1 MPVNMRAASDADR
14 IFRRVPSTPWDWPGA
29 RWWRCDL
36 HLHTPA
42 SHDFQDPTASAE
54 DWVEAALAAGLDVV
68 AITDHDQAGF
78 VGEARAAAGDRLA
91 VLAGVELTSSEGVH
105 LLVLLGDDGDGDEDS
120 IRSLLG
126 ACGVPATDWGLG
138 RARATEPLLRCI
150 EIAAGAPHHGLCI
163 AAHADSEVSERNPS
177 TASLLRAALDPRT
190 LRFVLGSPDLAAV
203 EVWGDDEDEHRQLR
217 GLKPE
222 PGLRRVPGLPLVRF
236 SDAHA
241 LAEIGRRSTW
251 IKMTRPTQ
259 EGLRL
264 ALCDGNHSVR
274 PVVQGE
280 DANAAP
286 SWVIESLRVEQAK
299 LVGRSAPLEIVF
311 NPWLTTLIG
320 GRGSGKTSVLNLLRV
335 ALERTD
341 AAGDVAVTLERFLQV
356 GGRDHDGALTPDTKV
371 SAIYRKDGVRFRATW
386 ATDDPAPT
394 LEQEQGGAWVAA
406 EGSVATRLPA
416 QILGQGEVHETARQP
431 RALLGI
437 VDRAPAVSR
446 AEWQQGFGAEVA
458 RFLALRAHM
467 RQVETTLAR
476 ESDTRGELDDVRRSL
491 EVFSSDEH
499 RDALTTYQR
508 RYAQEQAVERF
519 VAQAREAVRGLAD
532 TATELAPELD
542 DAAFATTDASDG
554 AIRSL
559 AIKATNA
566 VGAALAAAGQA
577 ATAADAAIDTF
588 VADADGSAWKL
599 AARAAHDAYS
609 GLVADLQAA
618 GVDDPQRYGELVQR
632 QETLEQRL
640 EELADQQ
647 TEADALRGQADESLA
662 HATSLR
668 EEISDRREGFLTD
681 LLRDNPLVRV
691 DVERLG
697 DVEGIRSDLRQL
709 LGIEVSFEQDFD
721 RLAEV
726 LRAGTDPVGE
736 RLKNLKQRIRAIAEG
751 DASIEV
757 ADNRFRTRL
766 EQLNAE
772 TLDRLDT
779 WFPEDRLVPSYSRG
793 DGRFEA
799 LSRGSAG
806 QQNAAILA
814 FLLSHGSEPIVIDQ
828 PESDLDNR
836 LITGLVVAQLRQ
848 IKPRR
853 QVILVTHNPNVVVNA
868 DAELVAALD
877 LPAGEVLVNAS
888 GGLQEDRVRTV
899 VCEIMEGGREAF
911 EARYSRI
918 GERTTAR
925 RP

>member
-1 MPVNMRAASDADR
+1 M
-14 IFRRVPSTPWDWPGA
+14 
-29 RWWRCDL
+29 
-36 HLHTPA
+36 
-42 SHDFQDPTASAE
+42 
-54 DWVEAALAAGLDVV
+54 
-68 AITDHDQAGF
+68 
-78 VGEARAAAGDRLA
+78 
-91 VLAGVELTSSEGVH
+91 
-105 LLVLLGDDGDGDEDS
+105 
-120 IRSLLG
+120 
-126 ACGVPATDWGLG
+126 
-138 RARATEPLLRCI
+138 

-163 AAHADSEVSERNPS
+163 AAHADSEVTERNPS
-177 TASLLRAALDPRT
+177 AASLLRAALDART
-190 LRFVLGSPDLAAV
+190 LRRVLASPHLAAV
-203 EVWGDDEDEHRQLR
+203 EVCGEDGAEHLQLR
-217 GLKPE
+217 GLTPASAARRA
-222 PGLRRVPGLPLVRF
+222 PGLALVRF

-241 LAEIGRRSTW
+241 LNEIGRRSTW
-251 IKMTRPTQ
+251 VKMTRATH

-264 ALCDGNHSVR
+264 AFCDGDHSVR
-274 PVVQGE
+274 PVDGDD
-280 DANAAP
+280 DANDAP
-286 SWVIESLRVEQAK
+286 SWVIESLRIAEAK

-311 NPWLTTLIG
+311 NPWLTTIIG
-320 GRGSGKTSVLNLLRV
+320 GRGSGKTSVLNLLRA
-335 ALERTD
+335 ALDRTV
-341 AAGDVAVTLERFLQV
+341 AAGDVGARLDGFLQV
-356 GGRDHDGALTPDTKV
+356 GGRDRDGALTSDTKV
-371 SAIYRKDGVRFRATW
+371 IATYRKDGVRFRATW
-386 ATDDPAPT
+386 VTDDAGPT
-394 LEQEQGGAWVAA
+394 LEQEQNGAWVGA
-406 EGSVATRLPA
+406 EGSVAARLPA

-437 VDRAPAVSR
+437 VDRASAVAR
-446 AEWQQGFGAEVA
+446 AEWQQGFDAEVA
-458 RFLALRAHM
+458 AFLSLRAQM

-499 RDALTTYQR
+499 RDALSTYQR

-519 VAQAREAVRGLAD
+519 IAQAREAIGGLAS
-532 TATELAPELD
+532 AAAELAAPDLD
-542 DAAFATTDASDG
+542 EAPFEASEAADV

-559 AIKATNA
+559 ATTATSA
-566 VGAALAAAGQA
+566 VRTALAATGQA
-577 ATAADAAIDTF
+577 AAAANVAIDTF
-588 VADADGSAWKL
+588 VASADGSAWKL
-599 AARAAHDAYS
+599 AARAAHDAYN

-640 EELADQQ
+640 EELAGQQ
-647 TEADALRGQADESLA
+647 AEADSLRRQADESLTRA
-662 HATSLR
+662 MSSR
-668 EEISDRREGFLTD
+668 GEISDRREAFLAG

-697 DVEGIRSDLRQL
+697 DVDGVRSDLRNL

-721 RLAEV
+721 RLAGI
-726 LRAGTDPVGE
+726 LRGGTGPVSE
-736 RLKNLKQRIRAIAEG
+736 RLKNLKRRIRAIAEG
-751 DASIEV
+751 DTSIEV

-772 TLDRLDT
+772 TVDRLDT

-836 LITGLVVAQLRQ
+836 LITDLVVAQLRQ

-877 LPAGEVLVNAS
+877 LPAGEVLVSAS
-888 GGLQEDRVRTV
+888 GGLQEDHVRTV

-925 RP
+925 QP